1 MTDKQDRQVT
11 EKIDGKLTE
20 KNSSPMEACILARR
34 LKNMPYSFQARI
46 LENLLMRAGGLHIA
60 GIRQELE
67 CLQKALQEKFPTPT
81 SYDLLPLSMDEK
93 DMWERIWPGFLEKY
107 FSFLSEEPSQEE
119 MALAEK
125 DLAAGICTLDL
136 ADPNYPKNLLHTP
149 DPPPFLW
156 VLGDLPV
163 EEINAHFCVSMVGS
177 RKATTYGL
185 RMARDI
191 AEHLASLQA
200 LVVSGMALGIDG
212 ASQEALLAKGG
223 VSLGVLACGV
233 NYCYPYQHRR
243 LYQAII
249 RQGLILSENPPDTP
263 PKRYLFPMR
272 NRIIAGLSEA
282 LLVIQAG
289 AQSGT
294 KITVNYALD
303 YDRQVMAV
311 PGPVTIPESLGC
323 HRLIQDGAAIYCGPD
338 DLDRLFVRTI
348 DPAYT
353 YPVASWD
360 EILASYQEPWD
371 ILVQSLDFRK
381 LKDPRALQDLRF
393 SWAYPEKAKA
403 GKTLLQDKE
412 GGTRVTGKSKGTGK
426 GEISE
431 KSDGTVKRK
440 VTGKSKEQNPPAIG
454 RNLSE
459 KEEKLRLVYTAIE
472 SGLQNIGQMAQEAD
486 LSPEE
491 VTLIVGQGLAKKDL
505 VKNYARLALSD
516 QGLSLLQGLG

>member
-1 MTDKQDRQVT
+1 MK
-11 EKIDGKLTE
+11 E
-20 KNSSPMEACILARR
+20 KNHSSQEACILARR
-34 LKNMPYSFQARI
+34 FKNMPYSFQARI
-46 LENLLMRAGGLHIA
+46 LENLLMRAGGLHID
-60 GIRQELE
+60 GVRQELE
-67 CLQKALQEKFPTPT
+67 CLQKALQERFPTPI
-81 SYDLLPLSMDEK
+81 SHDLLPLDQEERDK
-93 DMWERIWPGFLEKY
+93 WERIWPGFLEKY
-107 FSFLSEEPSQEE
+107 FSFLSQDPSQEE

-125 DLAAGICTLDL
+125 DLAAGIFTLDL

-149 DPPPFLW
+149 EPPPFLW
-156 VLGDLPV
+156 ALGDLPV

-177 RKATTYGL
+177 RKATSYGL

-191 AEHLASLQA
+191 AAHLASLDA

-223 VSLGVLACGV
+223 VSLAVLACGV

-289 AQSGT
+289 EQSGT
-294 KITVNYALD
+294 RITVNYALD

-360 EILASYQEPWD
+360 EILESYQEPWD
-371 ILVQSLDFRK
+371 ILVQSLNFSK

-393 SWAYPEKAKA
+393 SWAYPEKAKVR
-403 GKTLLQDKE
+403 KTVIQ
-412 GGTRVTGKSKGTGK
+412 RK
-426 GEISE
+426 GEE
-431 KSDGTVKRK
+431 TKAQRK
-440 VTGKSKEQNPPAIG
+440 KKQQILPATG
-454 RNLSE
+454 RNLSA
-459 KEEKLRLVYTAIE
+459 EEKKIRLVYTAIE
-472 SGLQNIGQMAQEAD
+472 SGLQNIGQMSQEAN

-516 QGLSLLQGLG
+516 QGLSLLQALE

>member
-1 MTDKQDRQVT
+1 MKS
-11 EKIDGKLTE
+11 
-20 KNSSPMEACILARR
+20 KNRSSLEACILARR
-34 LKNMPYSFQARI
+34 LKNMPYTFQARI
-46 LENLLMRAGGLHIA
+46 LENLLVRAGGLNIA

-67 CLQKALQEKFPTPT
+67 LLQKALQEKFPPPT
-81 SYDLLPLSMDEK
+81 SHDLLPLSQEEK
-93 DMWERIWPGFLEKY
+93 DKWERIWPGFLEKY
-107 FSFLSEEPSQEE
+107 FSFLSQEPSQEE

-125 DLAAGICTLDL
+125 DLKAGIFILDL
-136 ADPNYPKNLLHTP
+136 ADLNYPKNLLHTP
-149 DPPPFLW
+149 EPPPFLW

-191 AEHLASLQA
+191 AEHLARLHA

-243 LYQAII
+243 LYQTII

-282 LLVIQAG
+282 LIVVQAG
-289 AQSGT
+289 EQSGT

-311 PGPVTIPESLGC
+311 PGSVTIPESLGC
-323 HRLIQDGAAIYCGPD
+323 HRLIQDGAAIYCGTD

-348 DPAYT
+348 DPTYS
-353 YPVASWD
+353 YPVAAW
-360 EILASYQEPWD
+360 EEVLASYQEPWD

-381 LKDPRALQDLRF
+381 LKDPRSLQDLRF
-393 SWAYPEKAKA
+393 SWAYPQKAKSRQ
-403 GKTLLQDKE
+403 TLTQDKDGGAGFSGKGE
-412 GGTRVTGKSKGTGK
+412 GTGKRKTPGKSEGTGKSERTGK
-426 GEISE
+426 NKTPGKGKDQGFPDIGKHLSE
-431 KSDGTVKRK
+431 DERK
-440 VTGKSKEQNPPAIG
+440 V
-454 RNLSE
+454 RM
-459 KEEKLRLVYTAIE
+459 VYTAIE
-472 SGLQNIGQMAQEAD
+472 SGIQNIGQMAQEAGI
-486 LSPEE
+486 SPEE
-491 VTLIVGQGLAKKDL
+491 VTLIVGQGLVKKDL

>member
-1 MTDKQDRQVT
+1 MTDKKDRKKT
-11 EKIDGKLTE
+11 ETTDGKLIE
-20 KNSSPMEACILARR
+20 KNPSPIESCVLACR
-34 LKNMPYSFQARI
+34 LKNMPYTFQTRI

-67 CLQKALQEKFPTPT
+67 LLQKALQKKFPPPT
-81 SYDLLPLSMDEK
+81 SQNLLPLSQEEK
-93 DMWERIWPGFLEKY
+93 DKWERIWPGFLEKY
-107 FSFLSEEPSQEE
+107 FSFLSQEPSQEE
-119 MALAEK
+119 LALAEK
-125 DLAAGICTLDL
+125 DLAAGISILDL
-136 ADPNYPKNLLHTP
+136 ADPHYPKNLLHTP
-149 DPPPFLW
+149 EPPPFLW
-156 VLGDLPV
+156 VLGNLPV

-191 AEHLASLQA
+191 AEHLASLHA

-223 VSLGVLACGV
+223 VSLGILACGV

-282 LLVIQAG
+282 LIVIQAG

-294 KITVNYALD
+294 RITVNYALD

-348 DPAYT
+348 DPAYS
-353 YPVASWD
+353 YPVAAW
-360 EILASYQEPWD
+360 EEVLASYQEPWD

-403 GKTLLQDKE
+403 RKALIPSKE
-412 GGTRVTGKSKGTGK
+412 GGIKFPGKGEVPGK
-426 GEISE
+426 GEIPKKGDGST
-431 KSDGTVKRK
+431 KSKIS
-440 VTGKSKEQNPPAIG
+440 GKSKDQVFSDIG

-459 KEEKLRLVYTAIE
+459 KEKKVRLVYTAIE
-472 SGLQNIGQMAQEAD
+472 SGIQNIGQMAQEAG

-491 VTLIVGQGLAKKDL
+491 VTLIVGQGLAKQDL

-516 QGLSLLQGLG
+516 QGLSILQGLG